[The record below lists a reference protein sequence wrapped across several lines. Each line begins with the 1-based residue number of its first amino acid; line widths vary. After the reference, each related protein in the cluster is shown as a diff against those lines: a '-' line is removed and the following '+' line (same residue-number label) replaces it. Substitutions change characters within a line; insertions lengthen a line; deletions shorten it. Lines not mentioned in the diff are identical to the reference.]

1 MHIRKQRAR
10 LSLVKM
16 SATDRNSLVPFDQ
29 DLKYTIKLKERVK
42 SVRNISAIH
51 TGKNA
56 IIPSSMSYL
65 LGWNYCGAALYLVPG
80 QQLGNDWKRSIEPH
94 DNRKFIYDLQALSQC
109 NYFAVELS
117 GLSQENL

>member
-1 MHIRKQRAR
+1 
-10 LSLVKM
+10 M

-80 QQLGNDWKRSIEPH
+80 QKSWATTGKEASSRTTIESLFTICKP
-94 DNRKFIYDLQALSQC
+94 
-109 NYFAVELS
+109 
-117 GLSQENL
+117 